1 MGGIELGST
10 EQCYNLEYMVVN
22 IVVITR
28 SVNII
33 TWSTEYSGLYQH
45 VIPMSVSV
53 ITRSTSS
60 IFAII
65 QTG

>member
-10 EQCYNLEYMVVN
+10 EKCYNLEYTVVN

-33 TWSTEYSGLYQH
+33 TREYSDLYQH

-53 ITRSTSS
+53 ITTSTSS

-65 QTG
+65 RTG